1 MTTTPLISDQGKAAA
16 LTVYV
21 LYLLSIPSLGILM
34 LAGVMVAL
42 ICQHNAAGPWR
53 AHLQSQIRL
62 WAILF
67 LWCVALFAAWLVS
80 LALTMVLIGF
90 VLLWLVGI
98 AGFVVMLWF
107 TVKTV
112 IGLIALMEGRA
123 P

>member
-1 MTTTPLISDQGKAAA
+1 
-16 LTVYV
+16 
-21 LYLLSIPSLGILM
+21 
-34 LAGVMVAL
+34 
-42 ICQHNAAGPWR
+42 
-53 AHLQSQIRL
+53 
-62 WAILF
+62 
-67 LWCVALFAAWLVS
+67 VALFAAWLVS